1 MSAYALLVSY
11 RQDGQFDPCLQET
24 RNQPLSD
31 GIGQA
36 DQIPS
41 TTIAGECYLTE
52 SKEMSYLEL
61 VDTAQLP
68 E

>member
-11 RQDGQFDPCLQET
+11 RQDGQSDPCPQET
-24 RNQPLSD
+24 RNQPLS
-31 GIGQA
+31 GEIGLA
-36 DQIPS
+36 DQTPS
-41 TTIAGECYLTE
+41 TTMADEHYLTE
-52 SKEMSYLEL
+52 TKEMSYLEL